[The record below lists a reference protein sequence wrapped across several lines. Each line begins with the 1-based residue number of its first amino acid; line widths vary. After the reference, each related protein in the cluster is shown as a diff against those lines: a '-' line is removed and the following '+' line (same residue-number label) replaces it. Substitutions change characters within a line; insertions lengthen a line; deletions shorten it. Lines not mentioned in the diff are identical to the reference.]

1 MRAAARQPEWVIV
14 VAMYFIIGGLILVSI
29 MLIVFAL
36 LPKGPKEDDAIR
48 RRMTG
53 RSAQSNLAELR
64 KEAKKSVA
72 QKVLST
78 VAPIAIPTSMKNAEQ
93 VSRLRMKLACAGLR
107 SESAPT
113 TFLASKTVLAVLFG
127 LGAIGYVW
135 AKGTAINN
143 AVGIVTTALGIG
155 FLAPN
160 LWLSSA
166 VSKRKGIIKDG
177 LPDTLDMMVISVE
190 SGLGLD
196 AAFQRVGEEMK
207 KVHPAL
213 SEELTLVTLESQM
226 GIPRSEALANM
237 SVRTGLD
244 EVRSLVAI
252 INQAERFGTSIAK
265 ALRNQSDAL
274 RVKRRQAAE
283 ERAQKTTVKL
293 MAPLILFIFP
303 AILVVLAGPAA
314 LKMIEALG
322 NTPGLK

>member
-1 MRAAARQPEWVIV
+1 ME
-14 VAMYFIIGGLILVSI
+14 MYYILGGLVIVSI
-29 MLIVFAL
+29 MLIVFAF
-36 LPKGPKEDDAIR
+36 LPKGPKDDDAIR
-48 RRMTG
+48 RRMIG
-53 RSAQSNLAELR
+53 RGAQNNLTELR
-64 KEAKKSVA
+64 KQAKESVAKKVIDS
-72 QKVLST
+72 
-78 VAPIAIPTSMKNAEQ
+78 VAPIAIPSSMKNAEQ
-93 VSRLRMKLACAGLR
+93 MSRLRMKLACAGLR
-107 SESAPT
+107 SEGAPT
-113 TFLASKTVLAVLFG
+113 TFLASKTIVAIFFG
-127 LGAIGYVW
+127 LAAVGYVW
-135 AKGTAINN
+135 AKGVTLTN
-143 AVGIVTTALGIG
+143 AVGIVTMAMGLG
-155 FLAPN
+155 FLGPN
-160 LWLSSA
+160 MWLSSA
-166 VSKRKGIIKDG
+166 VSKRKGMIKDG

-207 KVHPAL
+207 KVHPTL
-213 SEELTLVTLESQM
+213 SEELQLVTLESQM

-237 SVRTGLD
+237 AVRTGLD
-244 EVRSLVAI
+244 EVRSLTAI

-274 RVKRRQAAE
+274 RTKRRQAAE

>member
-1 MRAAARQPEWVIV
+1 MEAYYLV
-14 VAMYFIIGGLILVSI
+14 GGLVLVSI

-36 LPKGPKEDDAIR
+36 LPKGPKDDDAIK

-53 RSAQSNLAELR
+53 RSAQANLSDLR
-64 KEAKKSVA
+64 KQAKESVAKK
-72 QKVLST
+72 VLDT
-78 VAPIAIPTSMKNAEQ
+78 VAPIAIPNSMKNAEQ
-93 VSRLRMKLACAGLR
+93 MSKLRMKLACAGLR
-107 SESAPT
+107 SESATT
-113 TFLASKTVLAVLFG
+113 TFLASKTVVAILFG
-127 LGAIGYVW
+127 LGGVGYVVAKGVGLSNAIGVVSI
-135 AKGTAINN
+135 AI
-143 AVGIVTTALGIG
+143 GLG

-166 VSKRKGIIKDG
+166 VSKRMSLIKDG

-207 KVHPAL
+207 KVHPTL
-213 SEELTLVTLESQM
+213 SEELQLVTLESQM
-226 GIPRSEALANM
+226 GIPRHEALANLA
-237 SVRTGLD
+237 VRTGLD
-244 EVRSLVAI
+244 EVRSLTAI

-274 RVKRRQAAE
+274 RTKRRQAAE